1 MRIAVVGAG
10 RVGTALAV
18 LFGRAGHTIV
28 AVAGRD
34 ATPARA
40 AAWLPGVPVLDPTD
54 AARLGELVIVAV
66 PDDAIGDVVLALVER
81 DALPSGTW
89 IAHTSGAIGLGVLD
103 PARAVGA
110 RRLVIHPLQ
119 TLPDVER
126 AIASIPGSTVAVT
139 ADDEEGSALG
149 GSLAR
154 DLGATPFRL
163 ADERRPLYHAAAVFA
178 SNHVVA
184 SSAVAERLFRDAGL
198 PDPLAAMEPLQ
209 AATVENIARIG
220 PRAALTGPAVRGD
233 AGTVTRN
240 LEALAEDA
248 PDAVAAYVAMCRIAL
263 DVATAAGRLAP
274 EGRAAVEEVLAAWS

>member
-1 MRIAVVGAG
+1 MVGAG

-18 LFGRAGHTIV
+18 LFARAGHAIV

-40 AAWLPGVPVLDPTD
+40 AAWLPGVPVLESAD

-66 PDDAIGDVVLALVER
+66 PDDAIGDVVLGLAER
-81 DALPSGTW
+81 DVFASGTW

-103 PARAVGA
+103 PARTAGA
-110 RRLVIHPLQ
+110 RRLAIHPLQ

-184 SSAVAERLFRDAGL
+184 TSAVAERLFRDAGL

-240 LEALAEDA
+240 LEALAADA
-248 PDAVAAYVAMCRIAL
+248 PDAVAAYVAMCRVAL

>member
-1 MRIAVVGAG
+1 MVGAG

-18 LFGRAGHTIV
+18 LFARAGHAIV

-40 AAWLPGVPVLDPTD
+40 AAWLPGVPVLESAD

-66 PDDAIGDVVLALVER
+66 PDDAIGDVVLGLAER
-81 DALPSGTW
+81 DVFASGTW

-103 PARAVGA
+103 PARTAGA
-110 RRLVIHPLQ
+110 RRLAIHPLQ

-184 SSAVAERLFRDAGL
+184 TSAVAERLFRDAGL

-240 LEALAEDA
+240 LEALAADA
-248 PDAVAAYVAMCRIAL
+248 PDAVAAYVAMCRVAL
-263 DVATAAGRLAP
+263 EVATAAGRLAP
-274 EGRAAVEEVLAAWS
+274 EGRAAVEEVLTAWS

>member
-1 MRIAVVGAG
+1 MRIAVIGAG

-18 LFGRAGHTIV
+18 LLGRAGHAIV
-28 AVAGRD
+28 AVAGGD

-40 AAWLPGVPVLDPTD
+40 AAWLPGVPVLVPAD
-54 AARLGELVIVAV
+54 AARLGELVIITV
-66 PDDAIGDVVLALVER
+66 PDDVIGDVVLALVER
-81 DALPSGTW
+81 DALSPVTW
-89 IAHTSGAIGLGVLD
+89 ITHTSGAMGLGVLE
-103 PARAVGA
+103 PARAAAA
-110 RRLVIHPLQ
+110 RLLAIHPLQ

-149 GSLAR
+149 ESLAR

-184 SSAVAERLFRDAGL
+184 TSAVAERLFRDAGL

-209 AATVENIARIG
+209 LATVENIARIG
-220 PRAALTGPAVRGD
+220 PGAALTGPAVRGD
-233 AGTVTRN
+233 AGTVNRN
-240 LEALAEDA
+240 LEALAADA
-248 PDAVAAYVAMCRIAL
+248 PDAVAAYVAMCRVAL
-263 DVATAAGRLAP
+263 DVGIAAGRLAP
-274 EGRAAVEEVLAAWS
+274 ESRTAVEEVLAAWS

>member
-1 MRIAVVGAG
+1 M
-10 RVGTALAV
+10 
-18 LFGRAGHTIV
+18 
-28 AVAGRD
+28 
-34 ATPARA
+34 
-40 AAWLPGVPVLDPTD
+40 
-54 AARLGELVIVAV
+54 
-66 PDDAIGDVVLALVER
+66 
-81 DALPSGTW
+81 
-89 IAHTSGAIGLGVLD
+89 
-103 PARAVGA
+103 
-110 RRLVIHPLQ
+110 
-119 TLPDVER
+119 
-126 AIASIPGSTVAVT
+126 AVT

-184 SSAVAERLFRDAGL
+184 TSAVAERLFRDAGL

-240 LEALAEDA
+240 LEALAADA
-248 PDAVAAYVAMCRIAL
+248 PDAVAAYVAMCRVAL

>member
-1 MRIAVVGAG
+1 VIGAG

-18 LFGRAGHTIV
+18 LLGRAGHAIV
-28 AVAGRD
+28 AVAGGD

-40 AAWLPGVPVLDPTD
+40 AAWLPGVPVLDPAD
-54 AARLGELVIVAV
+54 AARLGELVIITV
-66 PDDAIGDVVLALVER
+66 PDDVIGDVVLALVER
-81 DALPSGTW
+81 DALSPETW
-89 IAHTSGAIGLGVLD
+89 IAHTSGAMSLGVLE
-103 PARAVGA
+103 PARAAAA
-110 RRLVIHPLQ
+110 RLLAIHPLQ

-149 GSLAR
+149 ESLAR

-184 SSAVAERLFRDAGL
+184 TSAVAERLFRDAGL

-209 AATVENIARIG
+209 LATVENIARIG
-220 PRAALTGPAVRGD
+220 PGAALTGPAVRGD
-233 AGTVTRN
+233 AGTVNRN
-240 LEALAEDA
+240 LEALAADA
-248 PDAVAAYVAMCRIAL
+248 PDAVAAYVAMCRVAL
-263 DVATAAGRLAP
+263 DVGIAAGRLAP
-274 EGRAAVEEVLAAWS
+274 ESRTAVEEVLAAWS